1 MKIPEFEKSPTVV
14 VYQKRTGGNY
24 YMVVTLEHLDV
35 INNLGAR
42 KPIIPHKY
50 KITELGIGRSL
61 IETWAKKYEIK
72 SFEQL

>member
-24 YMVVTLEHLDV
+24 YMAVTLEHPDAV
-35 INNLGAR
+35 NNLGAR
-42 KPIIPHKY
+42 KPIIPHSY
-50 KITELGIGRSL
+50 KIIELGIGRAF
-61 IETWAKKYEIK
+61 IQIWAKKYEIK